1 MLKLKTLP
9 DKYYLQH
16 ARELFGFVQNECKH
30 LLDREHQEY
39 LHNFSS
45 LSEDAQCL
53 LVRCLARKPL
63 FLKKATL
70 LYTEIGNLPDA
81 LGELSEYDYIS
92 DIQSYDWHD
101 LAGTLTKPQLL
112 NALKSSQYAVR
123 HSTLKAELVEL
134 AQRHTNLDS
143 PELQSLF
150 SEFIVRRKTKVFDY
164 IIFLFFGDLN
174 QRFEKF
180 AMRDLGVLKTRK
192 SAHRNSARFDSKI
205 EARSAF
211 CLLHHQRD
219 FKAKPQETR
228 ETTAQYLLHSTATGS
243 AATEIKDKLLLNV
256 GSAFTKDMP
265 NKAVELWRNSQHPQ
279 AVEKWIRATY
289 KTDKDTLKEELIAL
303 QKSSLSA
310 TTRVFIED
318 FYARKYLGKRTS
330 IYTDMLREPTHKL
343 AIDEA
348 YLNDV
353 ERGVIDSYQQRG
365 KQAFFSENRLW
376 RALFS
381 FTFWDLLFGTKHTQ
395 HCEFDRLP
403 ALLRNGSFYET
414 FKEPIEQ
421 RLFELQSHDDV
432 LRKFTKLATTHYG
445 KPTGLFRWNS
455 DTLDMLAPCIRYSPN
470 GAIAGV
476 LRRMA
481 QDYRNTK
488 DGYPD
493 LLIVQNNQLRFEE
506 IKAPGDQLR
515 PNQLVSINRLRRS
528 GFDVSITQ
536 VEWSTNPHQTYAVI
550 DIETT
555 GSRKGG
561 NSITE
566 LAVVKVRNQKIVSE
580 WSTLVNPQRHIPA
593 HITRLTGI
601 DNAMVANAPLFCEVM
616 DHLSAQLENCIFVA
630 HNVGFDYG
638 FIKAAYE
645 ACGQLFRK
653 PKYCTVANAR
663 KTFPGL
669 KSYSLSALT
678 QHFDIN
684 LQGAHRALN
693 DARATAHLLRL
704 IQDTNEQ
711 KSSR

>member
-1 MLKLKTLP
+1 MPKLKTLP

-16 ARELFGFVQNECKH
+16 ARELFSFVQNECKH
-30 LLDREHQEY
+30 LLDGEHEEY
-39 LHNFSS
+39 LHNFSC

-53 LVRCLARKPL
+53 LVRCLARKPH

-70 LYTEIGNLPDA
+70 LYTEIGDLPNA
-81 LGELSEYDYIS
+81 LKELSEYGYVS
-92 DIQSYDWHD
+92 EIQTYDWRD
-101 LAGTLTKPQLL
+101 LARTLTKPQLL
-112 NALKSSQYAVR
+112 SALKASHYAVR

-134 AQRHTNLDS
+134 AQRHTDLGS
-143 PELQSLF
+143 AELQSLF
-150 SEFIVRRKTKVFDY
+150 NEFIVRRKTKVFDY

-192 SAHRNSARFDSKI
+192 SEHSNSARFDSKL
-205 EARSAF
+205 EAQSAF

-219 FKAKPQETR
+219 FNAQPQETR
-228 ETTAQYLLHSTATGS
+228 ETVAQYLLQSEANGS
-243 AATEIKDKLLLNV
+243 AAIEIKDKLLLNA
-256 GSAFTKDMP
+256 GSAFAHDMP
-265 NKAVELWRNSQHPQ
+265 KKAIELWRKSQHPQ
-279 AVEKWIRATY
+279 AVEKWVRETY
-289 KTDKDTLKEELIAL
+289 KANKDTLKEELVSL
-303 QKSSLSA
+303 QKTSLNAS
-310 TTRVFIED
+310 TRVFIED

-330 IYTDMLREPTHKL
+330 IYTDMLREPTDTL

-353 ERGVIDSYQQRG
+353 ESGVIDSYQRQG
-365 KQAFFSENRLW
+365 KQALFSENRLW
-376 RALFS
+376 RVLFS
-381 FTFWDLLFGTKHTQ
+381 FTFWDLLFGAKHTQ
-395 HCEFDRLP
+395 YCEFDRLP
-403 ALLRNGSFYET
+403 ALLRNRSFYET
-414 FKEPIEQ
+414 FKEPIEKC
-421 RLFELQSHDDV
+421 LLELQSHDDL

-445 KPTGLFRWNS
+445 KPTGLFRWKS
-455 DTLDMLAPCIRYSPN
+455 DTLDMLAPCVRYSPN

-493 LLIVQNNQLRFEE
+493 LMVVQDQQIHFEE

-515 PNQLVSINRLRRS
+515 PNQLVSINRLRRT
-528 GFDVSITQ
+528 GFDVRITQ
-536 VEWSTNPHQTYAVI
+536 IEWSTNPDQIYAVI

-566 LAVVKVRNQKIVSE
+566 IAIVKVRNQEIISE
-580 WSTLVNPQRHIPA
+580 WSTLINPQRHIPA

-601 DNAMVANAPLFCEVM
+601 DDTMVAKAPLFTEIT
-616 DHLSAQLENCIFVA
+616 DYLSAQLENCIFVA

-645 ACGQLFRK
+645 ASGLVFRK

-663 KTFPGL
+663 KAFPGL

-693 DARATAHLLRL
+693 DARATADLLCL
-704 IQDTNEQ
+704 IQSTNEQ
-711 KSSR
+711 NQK